1 MTGVRSFEGDTF
13 GGPFLVA
20 ENGFTEVSSF
30 RWVTVASRDDGLDV
44 ATNAKV
50 ADDRHFPRIE
60 KIHQIVE
67 DSIRNIFVKNSLVA
81 KLVQIKL
88 EALQFHAPV
97 FRNVFDLNGGKV
109 REA

>member
-1 MTGVRSFEGDTF
+1 MPSEDRSSFQRMDLNESSGF
-13 GGPFLVA
+13 GG
-20 ENGFTEVSSF
+20 
-30 RWVTVASRDDGLDV
+30 VTVASRDNGFDV
-44 ATNAKV
+44 AANAKV
-50 ADDRHFPRIE
+50 AHDRHFPRIE
-60 KIHQIVE
+60 KIHQVIE
-67 DSIRNIFVKNSLVA
+67 DSIRNILVKNSLVA